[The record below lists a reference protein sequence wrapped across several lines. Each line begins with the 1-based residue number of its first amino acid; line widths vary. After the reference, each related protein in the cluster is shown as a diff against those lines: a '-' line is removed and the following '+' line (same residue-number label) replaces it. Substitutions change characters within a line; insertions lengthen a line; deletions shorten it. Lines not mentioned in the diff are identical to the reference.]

1 VWGEYRS
8 WRFDLHKSLILFV
21 FILFYSLQSSANDA
35 RLAVAS
41 NFVSTAQVLVLKFSE
56 KSPYKL
62 SISAAST
69 GKFYAQI
76 RQSAPFDVLLSADR
90 QTPERLANEGFAV
103 KDTLFDYARGRLVFV
118 SQAPGS
124 SASVEQLL
132 RQAQFKK
139 LAIANPE
146 LAPYGLAAKQTLEA
160 LGLLPQVQSRLVMG
174 ENIGQAAHFVFSGN
188 ADAGLLPR
196 AFALETPEQKKLYQN
211 SWLVPES
218 LHQPIIQT
226 AVLLT
231 RGQHN
236 PAARAFMQ
244 YLQQPD
250 AQGIIAS
257 HGYN

>member
-1 VWGEYRS
+1 MY
-8 WRFDLHKSLILFV
+8 KSLILFV
-21 FILFYSLQSSANDA
+21 LLSFCSFQSSAQDA

-41 NFVSTAQVLVLKFSE
+41 NFVNTAQVLVFKFSE
-56 KSPYKL
+56 QTPYKV
-62 SISAAST
+62 SISAASS

-76 RQSAPFDVLLSADR
+76 RQAAPFDIFLSADR
-90 QTPERLANEGFAV
+90 QTPERLVNEGFAV

-118 SQAPGS
+118 SQTPGS
-124 SASVEQLL
+124 STSVEQLL

-146 LAPYGLAAKQTLEA
+146 LAPYGLAAKQTLET
-160 LGLLPQVQSRLVMG
+160 LGLLPKVQARLVMG

-196 AFALETPEQKKLYQN
+196 AFAIETPKQKKLYQN
-211 SWLVPES
+211 SWLVPEL
-218 LHQPIIQT
+218 LHEPIIQT

-236 PAARAFMQ
+236 VAARAFMQ
-244 YLQQPD
+244 YLQQPE

>member
-1 VWGEYRS
+1 MHR
-8 WRFDLHKSLILFV
+8 SLILFV
-21 FILFYSLQSSANDA
+21 LLSFCSFQSSAQDA

-41 NFVSTAQVLVLKFSE
+41 NFVNTAQVLVLKFSE
-56 KSPYKL
+56 QTPYKV

-76 RQSAPFDVLLSADR
+76 RQAAPFDVFLSADR
-90 QTPERLANEGFAV
+90 QTPERLVNEGFAV
-103 KDTLFDYARGRLVFV
+103 KGTLFDYARGRLVFV

-124 SASVEQLL
+124 STSVEQLL

-160 LGLLPQVQSRLVMG
+160 LGLLPKVQARLVMG

-196 AFALETPEQKKLYQN
+196 AFALETPEQKKLYQH

-218 LHQPIIQT
+218 LHQPIVQT

-236 PAARAFMQ
+236 QAARAFMQ
-244 YLQQPD
+244 YLQQPE
-250 AQGIIAS
+250 AQGISAS

>member
-1 VWGEYRS
+1 
-8 WRFDLHKSLILFV
+8 LNKLLILLIF
-21 FILFYSLQSSANDA
+21 LLTYSLQSNAKDA

-41 NFVSTAQVLVLKFSE
+41 NFVNTAQVLVLKFSE
-56 KSPYKL
+56 QTPYKI

-76 RQSAPFDVLLSADR
+76 RQAAPFDVFLSADR
-90 QTPERLANEGFAV
+90 QTPERLVNEGFAV
-103 KDTLFDYARGRLVFV
+103 KGTLFDYARGRLVFV

-124 SASVEQLL
+124 STSVEQLL
-132 RQAQFKK
+132 REAQFKK

-160 LGLLPQVQSRLVMG
+160 LGLLPKVQARLVMG

-236 PAARAFMQ
+236 PAAKAFMQ
-244 YLQQPD
+244 YLQQPE

>member
-1 VWGEYRS
+1 
-8 WRFDLHKSLILFV
+8 LILFI
-21 FILFYSLQSSANDA
+21 FLLIYSLQSNAKDA

-41 NFVSTAQVLVLKFSE
+41 NFVNTAQVLVLKFSE
-56 KSPYKL
+56 QTPYKI

-76 RQSAPFDVLLSADR
+76 RQAAPFDVFLSADR
-90 QTPERLANEGFAV
+90 QTPERLVNEGFAV
-103 KDTLFDYARGRLVFV
+103 KGTLFDYARGRLVFIN
-118 SQAPGS
+118 QAPGS
-124 SASVEQLL
+124 STSVEQFL

-160 LGLLPQVQSRLVMG
+160 LGLLPKVQARLVMG

-236 PAARAFMQ
+236 QAARAFMQ
-244 YLQQPD
+244 YLQQPE
-250 AQGIIAS
+250 AQGIITS

>member
-1 VWGEYRS
+1 MY
-8 WRFDLHKSLILFV
+8 KSLILFV
-21 FILFYSLQSSANDA
+21 LLSFCSIRSSAQDA

-41 NFVSTAQVLVLKFSE
+41 NFVNTAQVLVLKFSE
-56 KSPYKL
+56 KTPYKV

-76 RQSAPFDVLLSADR
+76 RQAAPFDVFLSADR
-90 QTPERLANEGFAV
+90 QTPERLVNEGFAV
-103 KDTLFDYARGRLVFV
+103 KGTLFDYARGRLVFV

-124 SASVEQLL
+124 SNSVEQLL

-139 LAIANPE
+139 LAMANPE
-146 LAPYGLAAKQTLEA
+146 LAPYGLAAKQALEA
-160 LGLLPQVQSRLVMG
+160 LGLLPKVQPRLVMG
-174 ENIGQAAHFVFSGN
+174 ENIGQAANFVFSGN

-196 AFALETPEQKKLYQN
+196 AFALETPEQKKLYQH

-218 LHQPIIQT
+218 LHQPIVQT

-236 PAARAFMQ
+236 VAARAFMQ
-244 YLQQPD
+244 YLQQPE

>member
-1 VWGEYRS
+1 V
-8 WRFDLHKSLILFV
+8 
-21 FILFYSLQSSANDA
+21 
-35 RLAVAS
+35 
-41 NFVSTAQVLVLKFSE
+41 
-56 KSPYKL
+56 
-62 SISAAST
+62 
-69 GKFYAQI
+69 
-76 RQSAPFDVLLSADR
+76 
-90 QTPERLANEGFAV
+90 NEGFAV

-118 SQAPGS
+118 SQTPSAAAP
-124 SASVEQLL
+124 AEQLL
-132 RQAQFKK
+132 SQAQFKK
-139 LAIANPE
+139 LAMANPE

-160 LGLLPQVQSRLVMG
+160 LGLLPKVQARLVMG

-236 PAARAFMQ
+236 KAARAFLQ
-244 YLQQPD
+244 YLQQSE

>member
-1 VWGEYRS
+1 MYK
-8 WRFDLHKSLILFV
+8 HLILIV
-21 FILFYSLQSSANDA
+21 FISLYAPRSSAQDA

-41 NFVSTAQVLVLKFSE
+41 NFVNTAQVLVLKFSE
-56 KSPYKL
+56 QTPYKV

-76 RQSAPFDVLLSADR
+76 RQAAPFDVFLSADR
-90 QTPERLANEGFAV
+90 QTPEHLANEGFAI
-103 KDTLFDYARGRLVFV
+103 KETLFDYARGRLVFV

-124 SASVEQLL
+124 STPAEQLL
-132 RQAQFKK
+132 SQAQFKK

-160 LGLLPQVQSRLVMG
+160 LGLLPKVKARLVMG

-211 SWLVPES
+211 SWLVPEA

-236 PAARAFMQ
+236 QVARAFMQ
-244 YLQQPD
+244 YLQQRE
-250 AQGIIAS
+250 AQGIITS

>member
-1 VWGEYRS
+1 MY
-8 WRFDLHKSLILFV
+8 KPLILLL
-21 FILFYSLQSSANDA
+21 FISCYLPQSSAREA

-41 NFVSTAQVLVLKFSE
+41 NFVNTAQVLVLKFSE
-56 KSPYKL
+56 QTPYKV
-62 SISAAST
+62 SVSAAST
-69 GKFYAQI
+69 GKLYAQI
-76 RQSAPFDVLLSADR
+76 RQAAPFEVFLSADR
-90 QTPERLANEGFAV
+90 QTPERLVSEGFAV
-103 KDTLFDYARGRLVFV
+103 KETLFDYARGRLVFV
-118 SQAPGS
+118 SQTPSEGGS
-124 SASVEQLL
+124 AQQLL

-160 LGLLPQVQSRLVMG
+160 LGLLPRVQARLVMG
-174 ENIGQAAHFVFSGN
+174 ENIGQAAQFVFSGN

-226 AVLLT
+226 AVLLN
-231 RGQHN
+231 RGQN
-236 PAARAFMQ
+236 NQAALAFLK
-244 YLQQPD
+244 YLQQPE

>member
-1 VWGEYRS
+1 MYK
-8 WRFDLHKSLILFV
+8 HLILIV
-21 FILFYSLQSSANDA
+21 FISLYSQRSSAQDA

-41 NFVSTAQVLVLKFSE
+41 NFVNTAQVLVLKFSE
-56 KSPYKL
+56 QTPYKV

-76 RQSAPFDVLLSADR
+76 RQAAPFDVFLSADR
-90 QTPERLANEGFAV
+90 QTPERLANEGFAI
-103 KDTLFDYARGRLVFV
+103 KETLFDYARGRLVFV

-124 SASVEQLL
+124 STSAEQLL

-160 LGLLPQVQSRLVMG
+160 LGLLPKVQPRLVMG

-196 AFALETPEQKKLYQN
+196 AFALETLEQKKLYQN
-211 SWLVPES
+211 SWLVPEL

-236 PAARAFMQ
+236 QAARAFMQ
-244 YLQQPD
+244 YLQLPE
-250 AQGIIAS
+250 AQGIITS

>member
-1 VWGEYRS
+1 MR
-8 WRFDLHKSLILFV
+8 KSMILLVLLYFCS
-21 FILFYSLQSSANDA
+21 FQSGAQDA

-41 NFVSTAQVLVLKFSE
+41 NFVNTAQVLVLKFSE
-56 KSPYKL
+56 QSPHKI
-62 SISAAST
+62 SVSAAST

-76 RQSAPFDVLLSADR
+76 RQGAPFDVLLAADR
-90 QTPERLANEGFAV
+90 QTPVRLAHEGFAV

-118 SQAPGS
+118 SQAPS
-124 SASVEQLL
+124 STASAEQLL

-139 LAIANPE
+139 LAMANPE

-160 LGLLPQVQSRLVMG
+160 LGLLPKVQARLVMG

-196 AFALETPEQKKLYQN
+196 AFALETPAQEKLHQN

-226 AVLLT
+226 AVLLN

-236 PAARAFMQ
+236 QAARAFMQ
-244 YLQQPD
+244 YLQQPE
-250 AQGIIAS
+250 AQGIITS

>member
-1 VWGEYRS
+1 MC
-8 WRFDLHKSLILFV
+8 KSLIV
-21 FILFYSLQSSANDA
+21 FIFIALISLKAHADEA
-35 RLAVAS
+35 RMAVAS
-41 NFVSTAQVLVLKFSE
+41 NFVNTAQVLVLKFTE
-56 KSPYKL
+56 KTPHKISV
-62 SISAAST
+62 SAAST
-69 GKFYAQI
+69 GKLYAQI
-76 RQSAPFDVLLSADR
+76 RQAAPFDVFLSADR
-90 QTPERLANEGFAV
+90 HTPERLTNEGLAL
-103 KDTLFDYARGRLVFV
+103 KETLFDYARGRLVFV
-118 SQAPGS
+118 SQVH
-124 SASVEQLL
+124 SASASAEQLL

-146 LAPYGLAAKQTLEA
+146 LASYGLAAKQTLEA
-160 LGLLPQVQSRLVMG
+160 LGLLPKVQARLVMG
-174 ENIGQAAHFVFSGN
+174 ENIGQAAQFVFSGN

-236 PAARAFMQ
+236 QAALAFMQ
-244 YLQQPD
+244 YLQQPE

>member
-1 VWGEYRS
+1 V
-8 WRFDLHKSLILFV
+8 HKQLIVLI
-21 FILFYSLQSSANDA
+21 FIACYSLQSSAQDA

-41 NFVSTAQVLVLKFSE
+41 NFVNTLQVLVLKFSE
-56 KSPYKL
+56 KTSFKI

-76 RQSAPFDVLLSADR
+76 RQAAPFDVLLSADR
-90 QTPERLANEGFAV
+90 QTPERLVNEGFAV
-103 KDTLFDYARGRLVFV
+103 KDSLFDYARGRLVFV

-160 LGLLPQVQSRLVMG
+160 LGLLPKVQPRLVMG

-196 AFALETPEQKKLYQN
+196 AFALETPEQKKLYQH

-236 PAARAFMQ
+236 QAARAFMQ
-244 YLQQPD
+244 YLQQPE
-250 AQGIIAS
+250 AQRIITS

>member
-1 VWGEYRS
+1 MAC
-8 WRFDLHKSLILFV
+8 
-21 FILFYSLQSSANDA
+21 YSLQVSAQDA

-41 NFVSTAQVLVLKFSE
+41 NFVNTVQVLVLKFSE
-56 KSPYKL
+56 QTSYKI
-62 SISAAST
+62 SVSAAST

-76 RQSAPFDVLLSADR
+76 RQAAPFDVFLSADR
-90 QTPERLANEGFAV
+90 QTPERLVYEGFAV
-103 KDTLFDYARGRLVFV
+103 KDTLFDYARGRLVFA
-118 SQAPGS
+118 SQTPTS
-124 SASVEQLL
+124 TTSAEQLL

-160 LGLLPQVQSRLVMG
+160 LGLLPKVQPRLVMG

-196 AFALETPEQKKLYQN
+196 AFALETPEQKKLYQH

-226 AVLLT
+226 AVLLN

-236 PAARAFMQ
+236 QAARAFMQ
-244 YLQQPD
+244 YLQQPE
-250 AQGIIAS
+250 AQGIITS

>member
-1 VWGEYRS
+1 M
-8 WRFDLHKSLILFV
+8 ILLV
-21 FILFYSLQSSANDA
+21 FMVCYSLQASAQDA

-41 NFVSTAQVLVLKFSE
+41 NFVNTAQVLVLKFSE
-56 KSPYKL
+56 QTSYKI
-62 SISAAST
+62 SVSAAST

-76 RQSAPFDVLLSADR
+76 RQAAPFDVFLSADR
-90 QTPERLANEGFAV
+90 QTPERLVNEGFAV

-118 SQAPGS
+118 SQAPS
-124 SASVEQLL
+124 STTSVEQLL

-160 LGLLPQVQSRLVMG
+160 LGLLPKLKARLVMG

-226 AVLLT
+226 AVLLN

-236 PAARAFMQ
+236 QAARAFMQ
-244 YLQQPD
+244 YLQQPE
-250 AQGIIAS
+250 AQGIITS

>member
-1 VWGEYRS
+1 MC
-8 WRFDLHKSLILFV
+8 KSLII
-21 FILFYSLQSSANDA
+21 FIFIALISLKAHANEA

-41 NFVSTAQVLVLKFSE
+41 NFVNTAQVLVLKFSAQT
-56 KSPYKL
+56 PYKI
-62 SISAAST
+62 SVSAAST
-69 GKFYAQI
+69 GKLYAQI

-90 QTPERLANEGFAV
+90 QTPERLVNEGLAL
-103 KDTLFDYARGRLVFV
+103 KETLFDYARGRLVFV
-118 SQAPGS
+118 SQAPSGGFP
-124 SASVEQLL
+124 AEQLL
-132 RQAQFKK
+132 REAQFKK

-160 LGLLPQVQSRLVMG
+160 LGLLPKVQARLVMG
-174 ENIGQAAHFVFSGN
+174 ENIGQAAQFVFSGN

-196 AFALETPEQKKLYQN
+196 AFALETPEQKKLYQH

-236 PAARAFMQ
+236 RAALAFMQ
-244 YLQQPD
+244 YLQQPE

>member
-1 VWGEYRS
+1 MYKLLIVLIFIVAS
-8 WRFDLHKSLILFV
+8 SLDAHA
-21 FILFYSLQSSANDA
+21 YEA

-41 NFVSTAQVLVLKFSE
+41 NFVNTAQVLVLKFSE
-56 KSPYKL
+56 QTNHKISL
-62 SISAAST
+62 SAAST
-69 GKFYAQI
+69 GKLYAQI

-90 QTPERLANEGFAV
+90 QTPERLAAEGLAI
-103 KDTLFDYARGRLVFV
+103 KETLFDYARGRLVFV
-118 SQAPGS
+118 SQAPREG
-124 SASVEQLL
+124 APVEQLL

-160 LGLLPQVQSRLVMG
+160 LGLLPKVQARLVMG
-174 ENIGQAAHFVFSGN
+174 ENIGQAAQFVFSGN
-188 ADAGLLPR
+188 ADAGLLQR
-196 AFALETPEQKKLYQN
+196 AFALETPEQKKLYQH

-226 AVLLT
+226 AVLLK

-236 PAARAFMQ
+236 RAALAFMQ
-244 YLQQPD
+244 YLQQPE
-250 AQGIIAS
+250 AKGIIAS

>member
-1 VWGEYRS
+1 MHR
-8 WRFDLHKSLILFV
+8 SLILFV
-21 FILFYSLQSSANDA
+21 LLSFCSFQSSAQDA

-41 NFVSTAQVLVLKFSE
+41 NFVNTAQVLVLKFSE
-56 KSPYKL
+56 QTPYKV

-76 RQSAPFDVLLSADR
+76 RQAAPFDVFLSADR
-90 QTPERLANEGFAV
+90 QTPERLVNEGFAV
-103 KDTLFDYARGRLVFV
+103 KGTLFDYARGRLVFV

-124 SASVEQLL
+124 STSVEQLL

-160 LGLLPQVQSRLVMG
+160 LGLLPKVQARLVMG

-196 AFALETPEQKKLYQN
+196 AFALETPEQKKLYQH

-218 LHQPIIQT
+218 LHQPIVQT

-236 PAARAFMQ
+236 QAARAFMQ
-244 YLQQPD
+244 YLQQPE

>member
-1 VWGEYRS
+1 
-8 WRFDLHKSLILFV
+8 LNKILILLIF
-21 FILFYSLQSSANDA
+21 LLTHPLQSYAKDA

-41 NFVSTAQVLVLKFSE
+41 NFVNTAQVLVLKFSE
-56 KSPYKL
+56 QTPYKI

-76 RQSAPFDVLLSADR
+76 RQAAPFDVFLSADR
-90 QTPERLANEGFAV
+90 QTPERLVNEGFAV

-124 SASVEQLL
+124 SISVEPLL
-132 RQAQFKK
+132 REAHFKK

-160 LGLLPQVQSRLVMG
+160 LGLLPKVQSRLVMG

-236 PAARAFMQ
+236 PVARAFMQ
-244 YLQQPD
+244 YLQQPE

>member
-1 VWGEYRS
+1 M
-8 WRFDLHKSLILFV
+8 ILFI
-21 FILFYSLQSSANDA
+21 FLLIYSLQSNAKDA

-41 NFVSTAQVLVLKFSE
+41 NFVNTAQVLVLKFSE
-56 KSPYKL
+56 QTPYKI

-76 RQSAPFDVLLSADR
+76 RQAAPFDVFLSADR
-90 QTPERLANEGFAV
+90 QTPERLVNEGFAV
-103 KDTLFDYARGRLVFV
+103 KGTLFDYARGRLVFV

-124 SASVEQLL
+124 STSVEQLL

-160 LGLLPQVQSRLVMG
+160 LGLLPQVQARLVMG

-196 AFALETPEQKKLYQN
+196 AFALETPEQKKLYQH

-218 LHQPIIQT
+218 LHQPIVQT

-236 PAARAFMQ
+236 PAALAFMQ

-257 HGYN
+257 HGYH

>member
-1 VWGEYRS
+1 M
-8 WRFDLHKSLILFV
+8 HKSLILFV
-21 FILFYSLQSSANDA
+21 LLSFCSFQSSARDA

-41 NFVSTAQVLVLKFSE
+41 NFVNTAQVLVLKFSE
-56 KSPYKL
+56 QTPYKV

-76 RQSAPFDVLLSADR
+76 RQAAPFDVFLSADR
-90 QTPERLANEGFAV
+90 QTPERLVNEGFAV
-103 KDTLFDYARGRLVFV
+103 KGTLFDYARGRLVFV

-124 SASVEQLL
+124 SISVEQLL

-160 LGLLPQVQSRLVMG
+160 LGLLPKVQPRLVMG
-174 ENIGQAAHFVFSGN
+174 ENIGQTAHFVFSGN

-196 AFALETPEQKKLYQN
+196 AFALESPEQKKLYQN

-231 RGQHN
+231 RAQHN

-244 YLQQPD
+244 YLQQPE
-250 AQGIIAS
+250 AQDIIAS

>member
-1 VWGEYRS
+1 MTADIYAMTQEVNELQTRIAELS
-8 WRFDLHKSLILFV
+8 VALATVTDQRDSNRDIADSLFV
-21 FILFYSLQSSANDA
+21 ELE
-35 RLAVAS
+35 S
-41 NFVSTAQVLVLKFSE
+41 NKA
-56 KSPYKL
+56 
-62 SISAAST
+62 
-69 GKFYAQI
+69 
-76 RQSAPFDVLLSADR
+76 
-90 QTPERLANEGFAV
+90 
-103 KDTLFDYARGRLVFV
+103 
-118 SQAPGS
+118 
-124 SASVEQLL
+124 
-132 RQAQFKK
+132 K

-160 LGLLPQVQSRLVMG
+160 LGLLPKVQARLVMG
-174 ENIGQAAHFVFSGN
+174 ENIGQAAQFVFSGN

-196 AFALETPEQKKLYQN
+196 AYVLETPEQKKLYQN

-236 PAARAFMQ
+236 RAALAFMQ
-244 YLQQPD
+244 YLQQPA

>member
-1 VWGEYRS
+1 MY
-8 WRFDLHKSLILFV
+8 KYLILLL
-21 FILFYSLQSSANDA
+21 FISLYSLQSSAQDA

-41 NFVSTAQVLVLKFSE
+41 NFVNTAQVLVLKFSE
-56 KSPYKL
+56 QTPYKI

-76 RQSAPFDVLLSADR
+76 RQAAPFDAFLSADR
-90 QTPERLANEGFAV
+90 HTPERLVNEGFAV

-118 SQAPGS
+118 SQTPSAAAP
-124 SASVEQLL
+124 AEQLL
-132 RQAQFKK
+132 SQAQFKK
-139 LAIANPE
+139 LAMANPE

-160 LGLLPQVQSRLVMG
+160 LGLLPKVQARLVMG

-236 PAARAFMQ
+236 KAARAFLQ
-244 YLQQPD
+244 YLQQSE

>member
-1 VWGEYRS
+1 
-8 WRFDLHKSLILFV
+8 LILFI
-21 FILFYSLQSSANDA
+21 FLLTCALPSSAKDA

-41 NFVSTAQVLVLKFSE
+41 NFVNTAQVLVLKFSE
-56 KSPYKL
+56 QTPYKI

-76 RQSAPFDVLLSADR
+76 RQAAPFDVFLSADR
-90 QTPERLANEGFAV
+90 QTPERLVNEGFAV
-103 KDTLFDYARGRLVFV
+103 KGTLFDYARGRLVFV

-124 SASVEQLL
+124 STSVEQLL

-160 LGLLPQVQSRLVMG
+160 LGLLPKVQARLVMG

-196 AFALETPEQKKLYQN
+196 AFALETPEQKKLYQH

-218 LHQPIIQT
+218 LHEPIVQT

-236 PAARAFMQ
+236 QAALAFMQ

>member
-1 VWGEYRS
+1 M
-8 WRFDLHKSLILFV
+8 ILFI
-21 FILFYSLQSSANDA
+21 FLLIYSLQSNAKDA

-41 NFVSTAQVLVLKFSE
+41 NFVNTAQVLVLKFSE
-56 KSPYKL
+56 QTPYKI

-76 RQSAPFDVLLSADR
+76 RQAAPFDVFLSADR
-90 QTPERLANEGFAV
+90 QTPERLVNEGFAV
-103 KDTLFDYARGRLVFV
+103 KGTLFDYARGRLVFIN
-118 SQAPGS
+118 QAPGS
-124 SASVEQLL
+124 STSVEQFL

-160 LGLLPQVQSRLVMG
+160 LGLLPKVQARLVMG

-236 PAARAFMQ
+236 QAARAFMQ
-244 YLQQPD
+244 YLQQPE
-250 AQGIIAS
+250 AQGIITS

>member
-1 VWGEYRS
+1 
-8 WRFDLHKSLILFV
+8 
-21 FILFYSLQSSANDA
+21 
-35 RLAVAS
+35 LAVAS
-41 NFVSTAQVLVLKFSE
+41 NFVNTAQVLVLKFSE
-56 KSPYKL
+56 QTPYKV

-76 RQSAPFDVLLSADR
+76 RQAAPFDVFLSADR
-90 QTPERLANEGFAV
+90 QTPERLANEGFAI
-103 KDTLFDYARGRLVFV
+103 KETLFDYARGRLVFV

-124 SASVEQLL
+124 STSAEQLL

-160 LGLLPQVQSRLVMG
+160 LGLLPKVQPRLVMG

-196 AFALETPEQKKLYQN
+196 AFALETLEQKKLYQN
-211 SWLVPES
+211 SWLVPEL

-236 PAARAFMQ
+236 QAARAFMQ
-244 YLQQPD
+244 YLQLPE
-250 AQGIIAS
+250 AQGIITS

>member
-1 VWGEYRS
+1 
-8 WRFDLHKSLILFV
+8 LNKLLILLIF
-21 FILFYSLQSSANDA
+21 LLTYSLQSNAKDA

-41 NFVSTAQVLVLKFSE
+41 NFVNTAQVLVLKFSE
-56 KSPYKL
+56 QTPYKI

-76 RQSAPFDVLLSADR
+76 RQAAPFDVFLSADR
-90 QTPERLANEGFAV
+90 QTPERLVDEGFAV
-103 KDTLFDYARGRLVFV
+103 KGTLFDYARGRLVFV

-124 SASVEQLL
+124 STSVEQLL
-132 RQAQFKK
+132 REAQFKK

-160 LGLLPQVQSRLVMG
+160 LGLLPKVQARLVMG

-236 PAARAFMQ
+236 KAARAFLQ
-244 YLQQPD
+244 YLQQSE

>member
-1 VWGEYRS
+1 
-8 WRFDLHKSLILFV
+8 
-21 FILFYSLQSSANDA
+21 
-35 RLAVAS
+35 
-41 NFVSTAQVLVLKFSE
+41 
-56 KSPYKL
+56 
-62 SISAAST
+62 
-69 GKFYAQI
+69 
-76 RQSAPFDVLLSADR
+76 
-90 QTPERLANEGFAV
+90 
-103 KDTLFDYARGRLVFV
+103 LFDYARGRLVFV

-160 LGLLPQVQSRLVMG
+160 LGLLPKVQPRLVMG

-196 AFALETPEQKKLYQN
+196 AFALETPEQKKLYQH

-236 PAARAFMQ
+236 QAARAFMQ
-244 YLQQPD
+244 YLQQPE
-250 AQGIIAS
+250 AQRIITS

>member
-1 VWGEYRS
+1 V
-8 WRFDLHKSLILFV
+8 HKQLIVLI
-21 FILFYSLQSSANDA
+21 FIACYSLQSSAQDA

-41 NFVSTAQVLVLKFSE
+41 NFVNTVHVLVLKFSE
-56 KSPYKL
+56 KTPYKV

-76 RQSAPFDVLLSADR
+76 RQAAPFDVFLSADR
-90 QTPERLANEGFAV
+90 QTPERLVNEGFAV
-103 KDTLFDYARGRLVFV
+103 KDSLFDYARGRLVFV

-160 LGLLPQVQSRLVMG
+160 LGLLPKVQPRLVMG
-174 ENIGQAAHFVFSGN
+174 ENIGQAANFVFSGN

-196 AFALETPEQKKLYQN
+196 AFALETPEQKKLYQH

-236 PAARAFMQ
+236 QAARAFMQ
-244 YLQQPD
+244 YLQQPE
-250 AQGIIAS
+250 AQRIITS

>member
-1 VWGEYRS
+1 M
-8 WRFDLHKSLILFV
+8 HKQLIVLI
-21 FILFYSLQSSANDA
+21 FIACYSLQSSAQDA

-41 NFVSTAQVLVLKFSE
+41 NFVNTLQVLVLKFSE
-56 KSPYKL
+56 KTPYKV

-76 RQSAPFDVLLSADR
+76 RQAAPFDVFLSADR
-90 QTPERLANEGFAV
+90 QTPERLVNEGFAV
-103 KDTLFDYARGRLVFV
+103 KDSLFDYARGRLVFV

-160 LGLLPQVQSRLVMG
+160 LGLLPKVQPRLVMG

-196 AFALETPEQKKLYQN
+196 AFALETPEQKKLYQH

-236 PAARAFMQ
+236 QAARAFMQ
-244 YLQQPD
+244 YLQQPE
-250 AQGIIAS
+250 AQRIITS

>member
-1 VWGEYRS
+1 MYK
-8 WRFDLHKSLILFV
+8 HLILIV
-21 FILFYSLQSSANDA
+21 FISLYAPWSSAQEA

-41 NFVSTAQVLVLKFSE
+41 NFVNTAQVLVLKFSE
-56 KSPYKL
+56 QTPYKV

-76 RQSAPFDVLLSADR
+76 RQAAPFDVFLSADR
-90 QTPERLANEGFAV
+90 QTPERLANEGFAI
-103 KDTLFDYARGRLVFV
+103 KETLFDYARGRLVLV

-124 SASVEQLL
+124 STSVEQLL

-160 LGLLPQVQSRLVMG
+160 LGLLPKVQARLVMG

-211 SWLVPES
+211 SWLVPEA

-236 PAARAFMQ
+236 QAARAFMQ
-244 YLQQPD
+244 YLQQPE
-250 AQGIIAS
+250 AQGIITS

>member
-1 VWGEYRS
+1 
-8 WRFDLHKSLILFV
+8 LILFI
-21 FILFYSLQSSANDA
+21 FLLTCALPSSAKDA

-41 NFVSTAQVLVLKFSE
+41 NFVNTAQVLVLKFSE
-56 KSPYKL
+56 QTQYKL

-76 RQSAPFDVLLSADR
+76 RQAAPFDVFLSADR
-90 QTPERLANEGFAV
+90 NTPERLVNEGLAV
-103 KDTLFDYARGRLVFV
+103 KGTLFDYARGRLVFV

-124 SASVEQLL
+124 STLVEQRL

-160 LGLLPQVQSRLVMG
+160 LGLLPKVQVRLVMG

-196 AFALETPEQKKLYQN
+196 AFALETPEQKKLYQH

-218 LHQPIIQT
+218 LHQPIVQT

-236 PAARAFMQ
+236 QAALAFMQ
-244 YLQQPD
+244 YLQQPE

>member
-1 VWGEYRS
+1 MY
-8 WRFDLHKSLILFV
+8 KSLILFV
-21 FILFYSLQSSANDA
+21 LLSFCSFQSSAQDA

-41 NFVSTAQVLVLKFSE
+41 NFVNTAQVLVFKFSE
-56 KSPYKL
+56 QTPYKV
-62 SISAAST
+62 SISAASS

-76 RQSAPFDVLLSADR
+76 RQAAPFDIFLSADR
-90 QTPERLANEGFAV
+90 QTPERLVNEGFAV

-118 SQAPGS
+118 SQTPGS
-124 SASVEQLL
+124 STSVEQLL

-146 LAPYGLAAKQTLEA
+146 LAPYGLAAKQTLET
-160 LGLLPQVQSRLVMG
+160 LGLLPKVHARLVMG

-196 AFALETPEQKKLYQN
+196 AFAIETPEQKKLYQN

-218 LHQPIIQT
+218 LHAPIIQT

-236 PAARAFMQ
+236 QAARAFMQ
-244 YLQQPD
+244 YLQQPE